1 MNSKQLTKLTE
12 RYHQALPAEA
22 REWLH
27 DRGINDA
34 TIELYQIGYGDPYN
48 EGIEWVL
55 IPIRGVDGSIIGFK
69 MRRFPDSETTNPNK
83 YKNFPAGI
91 STTLFNGFD
100 AMNKGY
106 DELMIVEGEFDAMV
120 ANLHELPFAT
130 ALTAGANTFKDEWLE
145 SIKNAS
151 VLWVCLD
158 NDEAGKTGSESL
170 ITKLSEHFPDK
181 TIMHIKL
188 PDDVNDLTDY
198 FLMGYDDKKLLEN
211 ATHVAGPQMAN
222 DADLE
227 EMSVDELADIL
238 DNTIRCDRDN
248 KCILFLAMLT
258 TYTEKD
264 QLNVCLLGPSSSGK
278 TYLAQR
284 VADFFPECDIKE
296 YAGISPKALKH
307 SEPILDPKTGKKYVN
322 CERVILLFSEMPNPE
337 MLTTIRPLLS
347 HDRKELLFATTDR
360 NKNGGNATKNTIIR
374 GFPSVVFCSA
384 NARLDEQEATRAL
397 LLSPEVS
404 DKKLEESVKLTNE
417 RTANRQA
424 YDARIEAD
432 EQRKKLMRRVQYIK
446 RLSINSVIIPEDKS
460 DEVIA
465 RFRKTY
471 PKLTPSA
478 NRAIEH
484 LNSLI
489 KAAAML
495 NAKHRMDE
503 NKNVIVQDVD
513 IDTAFRLW
521 DGISKT
527 QGLGVPPASYNFYM
541 DFIVPAY
548 EEKILRVSSEN
559 IPYDDGITMNELL
572 SYHYSITGLVP
583 NAHTTQKVLIP
594 TLLAAGL
601 INKTQGII
609 DRRNAI
615 YKPTRGVREEVLALA
630 ENTH

>member
-12 RYHQALPAEA
+12 QYHQALPTNA

-27 DRGINDA
+27 SRGINDT
-34 TIELYQIGYGDPYN
+34 TIELYKIGYGDPYD
-48 EGIEWVL
+48 EGIEWVI
-55 IPIRGVDGSIIGFK
+55 IPIRGTDGSIIGFK
-69 MRRFPDSETTNPNK
+69 LRRFPDNDEINPTK

-91 STTLFNGFD
+91 STTLFNSFD
-100 AMNKGY
+100 AASKGY

-120 ANLHELPFAT
+120 ANLYNLPFAT

-145 SIKNAS
+145 SVKNAS

-158 NDEAGKTGSESL
+158 NDEAGETGSESL
-170 ITKLSEHFPDK
+170 IMKLNEHFPDK
-181 TIMHIKL
+181 TIMHVKL

-198 FLMGYDDKKLLEN
+198 FIKGYKDSDLLEN
-211 ATHVAGPQMAN
+211 ATHVAGPPMVN

-227 EMSVDELADIL
+227 EMSIDELADVL

-258 TYTEKD
+258 TYTESD

-296 YAGISPKALKH
+296 YAGISPTALKH
-307 SEPILDPKTGKKYVN
+307 SEPVIDPKTGKKYVN
-322 CERVILLFSEMPNPE
+322 LERVILLFSEMPDPQ

-360 NKNGGNATKNTIIR
+360 NKNGGNSTKNTVIR
-374 GFPSVVFCSA
+374 GFPSVIFCSA

-404 DKKLEESVKLTNE
+404 DKKLEESVRLTNE

-424 YDARIEAD
+424 YDKRVEAD
-432 EQRKKLMRRVQYIK
+432 EQRKKLMRRIQYIK
-446 RLSINSVIIPEDKS
+446 RLNINSVIIPGDKS
-460 DEVIA
+460 AKVIA

-471 PKLTPSA
+471 PKLVPSS

-489 KAAAML
+489 KAVAML

-503 NKNVIVQDVD
+503 NKNVIVKDVD
-513 IDTAFRLW
+513 IEAAFELW
-521 DGISKT
+521 DGISRT
-527 QGLGVPPASYNFYM
+527 QSLGVPPSAYNFYM

-548 EEKILRVSSEN
+548 EEKVLHNNSINEFC
-559 IPYDDGITMNELL
+559 DDGITMEELL
-572 SYHYSITGLVP
+572 SYHYSVAGSVP
-583 NAHTTQKVLIP
+583 NAHTVQKVLLP
-594 TLLAAGL
+594 TLIAAGL
-601 INKTQGII
+601 ISKAKGSV
-609 DRRNAI
+609 DKRNAI
-615 YKPTRGVREEVLALA
+615 FKPTYGVREEVIAHV
-630 ENTH
+630 ENA